1 MKYDVKMLTLDEKL
15 KLLTGVDY
23 WRTYS
28 ADGKIGE
35 VVMSDGPCGLR
46 KVRDGKT
53 EASACMPSPSV
64 VANSWSKEAAFLDG
78 KTIADECV
86 EKDVDVILAPGT
98 NIKRTPLCGRN
109 FEYLSEDPYLAGV
122 LAREFING
130 AQSKGVGTS
139 LKHYCCNNREF
150 ERFNQ
155 NSEVDERTL
164 REIYLPAFEEAV
176 KAEPWTVMCSYNLIN
191 GIYASENKYLIDDV
205 LRGEFGFNGVVVSDW
220 GAVHNQFRRVRA
232 GLDLE
237 MPYSDGAY
245 NDLKDAY
252 ERGYITEEQIDRS
265 VKRILELIE
274 KKESAVKSVEYS
286 AEERHANAVAI
297 AKEGIV
303 LLKNDDDILP
313 LKGGKILVSGEY
325 ARAPQICGGGSARN
339 TTAYVQ
345 TGLDKLI
352 SEKLGAEAEVSY
364 LFSRTRTQGI
374 SDSLNKTYVA
384 AYDSDTVVI
393 CVGNDYTVE
402 SEDFDRQ
409 GIRLSKT
416 AEDFILNTAA
426 INKNV
431 VVVLYAGSAIDV
443 SEWVESVKAVVFAG
457 FAGEGVNEALSSVL
471 TGETV
476 PSGKLSESFPTGIE
490 ETYTGLEHGNGFA
503 ERYSDGIFVGYRYY
517 EHLRLPVEFPF
528 GHGLSYA
535 KFTYSDLKIKK
546 TGETEYEVSYN
557 VTNES
562 DFAAKE
568 VSQVYVKDVF
578 SSVLRPK
585 KELKGFSK
593 DEIGAH
599 ETKNITV
606 KLDYRSF
613 AYYNVSL
620 KKWYVENGA
629 FEVLVGASSA
639 DIRLSE
645 RITVELA
652 EDTQYSTGY

>member
-15 KLLTGVDY
+15 KLLTGLDN

-28 ADGKIGE
+28 AEGKIGE
-35 VVMSDGPCGLR
+35 IVMSDGPCGVR

-53 EASACMPSPSV
+53 ENATCMPSPSV
-64 VANSWSKEAAFLDG
+64 VANSWSKEVAFLDG
-78 KTIADECV
+78 KTIADECI
-86 EKDVDVILAPGT
+86 EQDVDIILAPGT

-109 FEYLSEDPYLAGV
+109 FEYLSEDPYLAGT
-122 LAREFING
+122 LAREFISG

-150 ERFNQ
+150 ERFYQ
-155 NSEVDERTL
+155 NNEVDERTL

-191 GIYASENKYLIDDV
+191 GIYASENKYMLDDV

-237 MPYSDGAY
+237 MPYSINAY
-245 NDLKDAY
+245 NDLKIAY

-274 KKESAVKSVEYS
+274 KKESSVKSVEFS
-286 AEERHANAVAI
+286 VEERHANAVAI

-313 LKGGKILVSGEY
+313 LKKGKILVSGEF
-325 ARAPQICGGGSARN
+325 AREPQICGGGSARN
-339 TTAYVQ
+339 TTSYVQ
-345 TGLDKLI
+345 IGLDELI
-352 SEKLGAEAEVSY
+352 AGKLGSAAEVSY
-364 LFSRTRTQGI
+364 LVSRSRTQGI
-374 SDSLNKTYVA
+374 SDKFNKTYVS

-393 CVGNDYTVE
+393 CVGNDCIVE

-409 GIRLSKT
+409 GIKLSKT
-416 AEDFILNTAA
+416 AEDFILNTAT

-443 SEWVESVKAVVFAG
+443 SEWVDSVKAVVFAG
-457 FAGEGVNEALSSVL
+457 FAGEGVNEALASIL

-476 PSGKLSESFPTGIE
+476 PSGKLAESFPTCIE
-490 ETYTGLEHGNGFA
+490 ETYTGLEHGNGFV
-503 ERYSDGIFVGYRYY
+503 ERYTEGVFVGYRYY
-517 EHLRLPVEFPF
+517 EHLGLPVSFPF

-535 KFTYSDLKIKK
+535 KFSYSNLKIEKR
-546 TGETEYEVSYN
+546 GETEYEVSYN

-578 SSVLRPK
+578 SSVLRPE

-593 DEIGAH
+593 EEIGAH
-599 ETKNITV
+599 ETKTITV

-620 KKWYVENGA
+620 KKWHVENGT
-629 FEVLVGASSA
+629 FEILVGASSA
-639 DIRLSE
+639 DIRLSG
-645 RITVELA
+645 RIDVELP
-652 EDTQYSTGY
+652 EDTQYTTGY

>member
-1 MKYDVKMLTLDEKL
+1 MKYDVKMLTLDQKF
-15 KLLTGVDY
+15 KLLTGADY
-23 WRTYS
+23 WRTYT
-28 ADGKIGE
+28 AEGKIGE

-46 KVRDGKT
+46 KVREDKT
-53 EASACMPSPSV
+53 EESACMPSPSV

-78 KTIADECV
+78 KTIADECI
-86 EKDVDVILAPGT
+86 EKDVDVILAPGI

-109 FEYLSEDPYLAGV
+109 FEYLSEDPYLAGA
-122 LAREFING
+122 LAKEFIRG

-150 ERFNQ
+150 ERSHQ
-155 NSEVDERTL
+155 SSEVDERTL

-191 GIYASENKYLIDDV
+191 GIYASENKYLLDDV

-237 MPYSDGAY
+237 MPYCGSAY
-245 NDLKDAY
+245 NDLKTAY

-274 KKESAVKSVEYS
+274 KKESAVKSIEYS

-303 LLKNDDDILP
+303 LLKNDGILP
-313 LKGGKILVSGEY
+313 LKKGKILVSGEF
-325 ARAPQICGGGSARN
+325 ARTPHICGGGSARN
-339 TTAYVQ
+339 VTSYVQ
-345 TGLDKLI
+345 IGLDKLM
-352 SEKLGAEAEVSY
+352 SEKLGDAAEVIYRYSY
-364 LFSRTRTQGI
+364 SRTQGMANE
-374 SDSLNKTYVA
+374 LNKTYVA
-384 AYDSDTVVI
+384 AYDSDSVVI
-393 CVGNDYTVE
+393 CVGNDYVVE
-402 SEDFDRQ
+402 SEDYDRQ
-409 GIRLSKT
+409 GIKLSKA
-416 AEDFILNTAA
+416 AEDFILRTAA

-431 VVVLYAGSAIDV
+431 IVVLYAGSAIDV
-443 SEWVESVKAVVFAG
+443 TEWIDSVKAVVFAG
-457 FAGEGVNEALSSVL
+457 FAGEGVNEALASIL

-476 PSGKLSESFPTGIE
+476 PSGKLAESFPSGIE
-490 ETYTGLEHGNGFA
+490 ETYTGLEQGNGFA

-517 EHLRLPVEFPF
+517 EHLRLPVKFPF

-535 KFTYSDLKIKK
+535 KFSYSDLKIEKL
-546 TGETEYEVSYN
+546 GETEYLISYN
-557 VTNES
+557 ITNES

-578 SSVLRPK
+578 SSVLRPE

-593 DEIGAH
+593 DEIGAR
-599 ETKNITV
+599 ETKKVTV

-613 AYYNVSL
+613 AYYSVSL
-620 KKWYVENGA
+620 KKWHVENGA
-629 FEVLVGASSA
+629 FEIMVGASSE
-639 DIRLSE
+639 DIRLSG
-645 RITVELA
+645 RIDVELS